1 MTHHL
6 CMQVCNERG
15 FAMAGLEFGTQ
26 CMCGD
31 FIEAGAV
38 PADASEC
45 QMRCE
50 GDPSQACGDA
60 WRILILDFTCKGAPQ
75 GGSPMALMSPCSAE
89 SYDQDLWNW
98 TSWADLTNPNKG
110 SPLCLQFWPTMCLAT
125 EADHEH
131 SRVTVTRNPEKWYYN
146 DTDWT
151 LRVVQPAIPFLNR

>member
-1 MTHHL
+1 
-6 CMQVCNERG
+6 
-15 FAMAGLEFGTQ
+15 
-26 CMCGD
+26 
-31 FIEAGAV
+31 
-38 PADASEC
+38 
-45 QMRCE
+45 MRCE

-151 LRVVQPAIPFLNR
+151 LRVVQPAIPFLNRFAMQVSSQVGLFRALYQRAAFSTPLQLALRQAPSWT